1 MLFVKLMEAFHTA
14 ASCSIRISKIKTL
27 VCTITDMLFAYLKAL
42 FSCKNTVIKI
52 HISS

>member
-1 MLFVKLMEAFHTA
+1 MLFVKLMEAFHTS
-14 ASCSIRISKIKTL
+14 ASCISKIKTL